1 MEGNK
6 TYEAMTKIL
15 GKNEEENN
23 SGMIEKELRKKLK
36 DNINRP

>member
-15 GKNEEENN
+15 GKNEENN